1 MKTTIYKASDRGHAD
16 HGWLNAHHSFSFA
29 NWYDPSKIHFGMLRV
44 LNDDIVAA
52 GEGFGMHPHNDM
64 EIITIILKGELE
76 HRDNMGNG
84 SVIRPGDVQVM
95 SAGTGVMHS
104 EFNPSK
110 SNSVNLF
117 QLWIFP
123 KEKGI
128 KPRYDQ
134 KTFDDTV
141 RKNKIQTVASGFN
154 KNGELYIHQDAAI
167 SLSKIETGQEVNYPL
182 SKSGNGAYIMVV
194 EGSVEINGEILSLR
208 DAIGVTDT
216 ESINIKGKSDSEIL
230 IIDVPMT

>member
-1 MKTTIYKASDRGHAD
+1 MILQKFISECCVY
-16 HGWLNAHHSFSFA
+16 
-29 NWYDPSKIHFGMLRV
+29 

-52 GEGFGMHPHNDM
+52 GQGFGMHPHNDM
-64 EIITIILKGELE
+64 EIITIILRGELQ

-104 EFNPSK
+104 EFNPS
-110 SNSVNLF
+110 STNDVNLF

-128 KPRYDQ
+128 MPRYDQ
-134 KTFDDTV
+134 KTFDPAM
-141 RKNKIQTVASGFN
+141 RKNKVQTVASGFK

-167 SLSKIETGQEVNYPL
+167 SLAKIDNDKDVNYPL
-182 SKSGNGAYIMVV
+182 CKNGNGAYIMVV

-208 DAIGVTDT
+208 DSIGVTDS
-216 ESINIKGKSDSEIL
+216 ESIKIKALVDSEIL